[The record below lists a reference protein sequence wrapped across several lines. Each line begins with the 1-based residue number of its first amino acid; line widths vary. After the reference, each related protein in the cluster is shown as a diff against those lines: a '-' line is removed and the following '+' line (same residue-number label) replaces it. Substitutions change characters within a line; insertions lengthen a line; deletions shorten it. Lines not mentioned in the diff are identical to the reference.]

1 MKNFILLILLTTA
14 ASLSKAQNIPTYT
27 IAQVRG
33 NNSFEGGAADS
44 NNVRC
49 KIYGVVYGRN
59 FGATGNRIQFTLR
72 DATGGI
78 GIFRNTN
85 DLNITLNEGDSIRA
99 IGLVNHFNGLTQLTL
114 DSVKKLAVN
123 RPLKTPVLVFGLGED
138 TESDL
143 VKLEGWQLST
153 PASWPAV
160 PPASGFTV
168 KVKKGSSEVDLRI
181 DNDCDLYGAP
191 APTGLLNIIGI
202 GGQFDSSIPRN
213 SGYQLLPRSAA
224 DITPG
229 LPPVKPLIRFLQTDT
244 LISENTGILLL
255 PVQVTPAPESQTVLF
270 IVAQDSNA
278 INGTDYA
285 LQQSLL
291 TFPANFPGNQFINVP
306 IFDNNVNQ
314 GFRVFRIKL
323 RKIDNDTTFSIGSDS
338 VIRITITDNDPPV
351 NQYPISLIRG
361 NNSVEGGCAD
371 SLGVRCKVKGQLCG
385 RNFFASEGEFG
396 WAMRDGTGSIALYL
410 DENPFGNLK
419 EGDSVRVTGVV
430 SQLNGL
436 SFLNVESLEKT
447 ADSIQAPLPQTVDS
461 LSEASE
467 SALISLSGYQ
477 ILNPAEWT
485 GNPQGFYVTVGNGSR
500 QYELWLD
507 NELIPFPA
515 SAPAG
520 LLSITGIGDQDDDTP
535 PYQSN
540 YRIRL
545 VRPSGIQVLNS
556 ISELQNGNFRFY
568 PNPFREQV
576 NISTEGYAPDSQVW
590 LRIVDLSG
598 KQLYGNQLPLNRV
611 SSMLNAV
618 LNDTGISACFVKI
631 HGSEKLSFGSLLMRK
646 P

>member
-1 MKNFILLILLTTA
+1 MKNLIFLILLTTA
-14 ASLSKAQNIPTYT
+14 AFLSKAQIIPTYT

-143 VKLEGWQLST
+143 VKLEGWQLSN

-168 KVKKGSSEVDLRI
+168 KIKKGSSEIDLRI

-191 APTGLLNIIGI
+191 APTGFLNIIGI

-213 SGYQLLPRSAA
+213 SGYQLLPRYAA
-224 DITPG
+224 DITPRT
-229 LPPVKPLIRFLQTDT
+229 PPVKPAVAFLQKDT
-244 LISENTGILLL
+244 IVAENAGTLLI
-255 PVQVTPAPESQTVLF
+255 PVKITPAPESQTVVLL
-270 IVAQDSNA
+270 VPEDSNA
-278 INGTDYA
+278 VNGSDY
-285 LQQSLL
+285 LLPSGTLL
-291 TFPANFPGNQFINVP
+291 TFPANFPGLQFINVP
-306 IFDNNVNQ
+306 IFDNNTNQ
-314 GFRVFRIKL
+314 PTRTFRI
-323 RKIDNDTTFSIGSDS
+323 RIRVIPNDTSCIIGADS
-338 VIRITITDNDPPV
+338 VIRIHIQDNDPEV
-351 NQYPISLIRG
+351 FEYPIGIIRG
-361 NNSVEGGCAD
+361 SNSIEGGCAD
-371 SLGVRCKVKGQLCG
+371 SLGIRCIVKGMLCG
-385 RNFFASEGEFG
+385 RNFLASDGEFG
-396 WAMRDGTGSIALYL
+396 WAVRDVTGSIALYK
-410 DENPFGNLK
+410 DENPFESLK

-436 SFLNVESLEKT
+436 SYLFAESLEKT
-447 ADSIQAPLPQTVDS
+447 ADSTQAPLSQPVDS

-467 SALISLSGYQ
+467 SALITLSGYQ

-485 GNPQGFYVTVGNGSR
+485 GNPQGFSVTIGKENQ
-500 QYELWLD
+500 QYQLWID
-507 NELIPFPA
+507 NELFPFPPT
-515 SAPAG
+515 APEG
-520 LLSITGIGDQDDDTP
+520 QLSITGIGDQLDDAA
-535 PYQSN
+535 PYESG

-545 VRPSGIQVLNS
+545 VRESGIQSFNPVKKPMHLNLK
-556 ISELQNGNFRFY
+556 IY
-568 PNPFREQV
+568 PNPFSNGEF
-576 NISTEGYAPDSQVW
+576 ISLITGENKHVSLKLSDATGKLILSSSGMAF
-590 LRIVDLSG
+590 DLEKQLNSIIAASTCHTFFLQAGSDSG
-598 KQLYGNQLPLNRV
+598 KINIIL
-611 SSMLNAV
+611 
-618 LNDTGISACFVKI
+618 VK
-631 HGSEKLSFGSLLMRK
+631 K